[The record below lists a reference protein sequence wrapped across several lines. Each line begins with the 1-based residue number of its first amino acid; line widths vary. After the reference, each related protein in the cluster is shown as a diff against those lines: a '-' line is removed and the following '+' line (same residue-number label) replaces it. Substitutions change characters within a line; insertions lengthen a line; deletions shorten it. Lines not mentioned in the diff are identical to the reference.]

1 MSTLQREATSMLAV
15 LSSNMFA
22 SEEDAEGYVFI
33 DRDPSLFISVLQYLR
48 EGRDAMQETA
58 LKANG
63 LAINRELRYYGLQE
77 MALPK
82 QDVVVDEII
91 NPVKKYTSFFNI
103 KVETNRSERLV
114 SLPIRSQY
122 YLPFFNIFA
131 LLSQAYPKNFF
142 FVFLK

>member
-1 MSTLQREATSMLAV
+1 MLAV